1 MIATGNHGDFDS
13 LRVAPRPYLRAA
25 DNRPYMNEI
34 EVYPMTL
41 FITSSPYV
49 ENADRALLSNAN
61 GFVDRLREALP
72 PFPRALFI
80 CSDPER
86 FDLTC
91 QFGADTVSAFALAGM
106 PFSAYHVLAGCNA
119 DQAEEL
125 VSQSDLIVLAG
136 GHVPTQN
143 AFFQD
148 IGLRFLLEDFPG
160 VVIGISAGSM
170 NCADQ
175 VYIQP
180 EEEGESSPDFDR
192 FAPGLG
198 LTEVNILP
206 HYQKVRDNILDGR
219 RLFEDITYAD
229 SYGQLFFILPDGS
242 YFYQDEDSLL
252 LCGESWCL
260 HDGVLDKLQE
270 DGEILDMD
278 CWED

>member
-1 MIATGNHGDFDS
+1 
-13 LRVAPRPYLRAA
+13 
-25 DNRPYMNEI
+25 MNEI

-125 VSQSDLIVLAG
+125 ISQSDLIVLAG

-219 RLFEDITYAD
+219 RLFEDITYPD
-229 SYGQLFFILPDGS
+229 SQGNTFFALPDGS
-242 YFYQDEDSLL
+242 YFYQNDDTLL
-252 LCGESWCL
+252 LFGEAYL
-260 HDGVLDKLQE
+260 LR
-270 DGEILDMD
+270 DGELSQLTRSGDCLDMAD
-278 CWED
+278 FE